1 MADRQISYGVRDFQ
15 SIRNELLNYVKTYY
29 PDLINDF
36 NDASIF
42 SVFLDL
48 NAAVADNL
56 HYHIDRSLQ
65 ETVLQYAQQK
75 SSIYN
80 IAKTYGLKIPGQ
92 KPSITLCDF
101 SITVPVNGR
110 NADTSYMGVIERGAQ
125 VFGTGVVFETINDI
139 DFTQDFS
146 SQGVKNRKVIPNIIN
161 GQTVNYTIVKQEP
174 VINGATKVFKRVI
187 TSSDVRPFLEI
198 FLPEKNVLGITSVI
212 AKDGQISTVPP
223 NAEFIGDSDSKWYEV
238 DSLAEDRIF
247 IPDSTKNTG
256 NAGIKVGKYI
266 QTDNRFVTEYTPE
279 GFKKITFGNG
289 VNTAM
294 EQLNLFTTTNH
305 YPTIQNYLNNFSL
318 GRTLKPN
325 STIFIQYRIGGGQNS
340 NLGVN
345 TINQI
350 GTNVFKINN
359 GNETQKLAVVNS
371 LRVNNTFPAIGG
383 AGLPTIEEV
392 RNFVSYNFA
401 AQKRAVTIRDY
412 ESIIRNMP
420 SEFGSPAKVSVQEVD
435 NKIEVLVLSFD
446 SNGRLTNTISNILTN
461 NIANYL
467 SNYRMIND
475 YIVVKSATIIDV
487 SVDCS
492 VIIAA
497 NFNSNDIINSV
508 ITAINLYF
516 SPQSMQLGTDINLS
530 EIKSNIQKLNGVFT
544 VSELTIINEVGG
556 NYSGGFTSMEYSNTT
571 TKTIKPIDE
580 MIYAQPSEVYHIRYP
595 DIDIRVK
602 VKTSGNVTIG

>member
-125 VFGTGVVFETINDI
+125 VFGAGVVFETINDI

-371 LRVNNTFPAIGG
+371 LRVNNAFPAIGG

>member
-15 SIRNELLNYVKTYY
+15 GIRNELLNYVKTYY

-101 SITVPVNGR
+101 SITVPVSGR

-125 VFGTGVVFETINDI
+125 VFGAGVVFETINDI

-247 IPDSTKNTG
+247 IPDTTKNTG

-266 QTDNRFVTEYTPE
+266 QTDNRFITEYTPE

-289 VNTAM
+289 VNTAL
-294 EQLNLFTTTNH
+294 EQLNLFTTTNQ

-325 STIFIQYRIGGGQNS
+325 STIFIQYRVGGGQNS

-350 GTNVFKINN
+350 GTNVFKVNN
-359 GNETQKLAVVNS
+359 GNEAQKTAVINS
-371 LRVNNTFPAIGG
+371 LRVNNAFPAIGG

-497 NFNSNDIINSV
+497 NFNSNDIINS
-508 ITAINLYF
+508 IISTINLYF
-516 SPQSMQLGTDINLS
+516 SPQSMQLGTDVNLS

-544 VSELTIINEVGG
+544 VSDLTIINEVGG

-580 MIYAQPSEVYHIRYP
+580 MIYVQPSEVYHIRYP

>member
-101 SITVPVNGR
+101 SITVPVSGR

-125 VFGTGVVFETINDI
+125 VFGAGVVFETINDI

-161 GQTVNYTIVKQEP
+161 GQTINYTIVKQEP

-247 IPDSTKNTG
+247 IPDTTKNTG

-266 QTDNRFVTEYTPE
+266 QTDNRFITEYTPE

-289 VNTAM
+289 VNTAL
-294 EQLNLFTTTNH
+294 EQLNLFTTTNQ

-325 STIFIQYRIGGGQNS
+325 STIFIQYRVGGGQNS

-350 GTNVFKINN
+350 GVNIFKVNN
-359 GNETQKLAVVNS
+359 GNETQKTAVINS
-371 LRVNNTFPAIGG
+371 LRVNNAFPAIGG

-401 AQKRAVTIRDY
+401 AQKRAVTNRDY

-475 YIVVKSATIIDV
+475 YVVVKSATIIDV

-497 NFNSNDIINSV
+497 NFNSNDIINS
-508 ITAINLYF
+508 IISAINLYF

-544 VSELTIINEVGG
+544 VSDLTIINEVGG

>member
-15 SIRNELLNYVKTYY
+15 GIRNELLNYVKTYY

-125 VFGTGVVFETINDI
+125 VFGAGVVFETINDI

-161 GQTVNYTIVKQEP
+161 GQTINYTIVKQEP

-247 IPDSTKNTG
+247 IPDTTKNTG

-266 QTDNRFVTEYTPE
+266 QTDNRFITEYTPE

-289 VNTAM
+289 VNTAL

-325 STIFIQYRIGGGQNS
+325 STIFIQYRVGGGQNS

-350 GTNVFKINN
+350 GVNIFKVNN
-359 GNETQKLAVVNS
+359 GNEAQKTAVINS
-371 LRVNNTFPAIGG
+371 LRVNNAFPAIGG

-497 NFNSNDIINSV
+497 NFNSNDIINS
-508 ITAINLYF
+508 IISAINLYF
-516 SPQSMQLGTDINLS
+516 SPQSMQLGTDVNLS

-544 VSELTIINEVGG
+544 VSDLTIINEVGG
-556 NYSGGFTSMEYSNTT
+556 NYSGGYTSMEYSNTT

>member
-15 SIRNELLNYVKTYY
+15 GIRNELLNYVKTYY

-101 SITVPVNGR
+101 SITVPVSGR

-125 VFGTGVVFETINDI
+125 VFGAGVVFETINDI

-247 IPDSTKNTG
+247 IPDTTKNTG

-266 QTDNRFVTEYTPE
+266 QTDNRFITEYTPE

-289 VNTAM
+289 VNTAL

-325 STIFIQYRIGGGQNS
+325 STIFIQYRVGGGQNS

-350 GTNVFKINN
+350 GVNIFKVNN
-359 GNETQKLAVVNS
+359 GNEAQKTAVINS
-371 LRVNNTFPAIGG
+371 LRVNNAFPAIGG

-497 NFNSNDIINSV
+497 NFNSNDIINS
-508 ITAINLYF
+508 IISTINLYF
-516 SPQSMQLGTDINLS
+516 SPQSMQLGTDVNLS

-544 VSELTIINEVGG
+544 VSDLTIINEVGG

-580 MIYAQPSEVYHIRYP
+580 MIYVQPSEVYHIRYP

>member
-125 VFGTGVVFETINDI
+125 VFGAGVVFETINDI

-146 SQGVKNRKVIPNIIN
+146 LQGVKNRKVIPNIIN

-174 VINGATKVFKRVI
+174 VINGTTKVFKRVI

-266 QTDNRFVTEYTPE
+266 QTDNRFITEYTPE

-325 STIFIQYRIGGGQNS
+325 STIFIQYRVGGGQNS

-350 GTNVFKINN
+350 GTNIFKVNN
-359 GNETQKLAVVNS
+359 GNETQKLAVINS
-371 LRVNNTFPAIGG
+371 LRVNNAFPAIGG

>member
-125 VFGTGVVFETINDI
+125 VFGAGVVFETINDI

-174 VINGATKVFKRVI
+174 VINGTTKVFKRVI
-187 TSSDVRPFLEI
+187 TSSDVIPFLEI

-266 QTDNRFVTEYTPE
+266 QTDNRFITEYTPE

-325 STIFIQYRIGGGQNS
+325 STIFIQYRVGGGQNS

-371 LRVNNTFPAIGG
+371 LRVNNAFPAIGG

>member
-125 VFGTGVVFETINDI
+125 VFGAGVVFETINDI

-146 SQGVKNRKVIPNIIN
+146 LQGVKNRKVIPNIIN

-174 VINGATKVFKRVI
+174 VINGTTKVFKRVI

-266 QTDNRFVTEYTPE
+266 QTDNRFITEYTSE

-325 STIFIQYRIGGGQNS
+325 STIFIQYRVGGGQNS

-371 LRVNNTFPAIGG
+371 LRVNNAFPAIGG

-497 NFNSNDIINSV
+497 NFNSNNIINSV

>member
-15 SIRNELLNYVKTYY
+15 GIRNELLNYVKTYY

-101 SITVPVNGR
+101 SITVPVSGR

-125 VFGTGVVFETINDI
+125 VFGAGVVFETINDI

-161 GQTVNYTIVKQEP
+161 GQTINYTIVKQEP

-247 IPDSTKNTG
+247 IPDTTKNTG

-266 QTDNRFVTEYTPE
+266 QTDNRFITEYTPE

-289 VNTAM
+289 VNTAL
-294 EQLNLFTTTNH
+294 EQLNLFTTTNQ

-325 STIFIQYRIGGGQNS
+325 STIFIQYRVGGGQNS

-350 GTNVFKINN
+350 GVNIFKVNN
-359 GNETQKLAVVNS
+359 GNEAQKTAVINS
-371 LRVNNTFPAIGG
+371 LRVNNAFPAIGG

-401 AQKRAVTIRDY
+401 SQKRAVTIRDY

-497 NFNSNDIINSV
+497 NFNSNDIINS
-508 ITAINLYF
+508 IISTINLYF
-516 SPQSMQLGTDINLS
+516 SPQSMQLGTDVNLS

-544 VSELTIINEVGG
+544 VSDLTIINEVGG

>member
-125 VFGTGVVFETINDI
+125 VFGAGVVFETINDI

-266 QTDNRFVTEYTPE
+266 QTDNRFITEYTPE

-571 TKTIKPIDE
+571 TKTIKPIE
-580 MIYAQPSEVYHIRYP
+580 
-595 DIDIRVK
+595 
-602 VKTSGNVTIG
+602 

>member
-15 SIRNELLNYVKTYY
+15 GIRNELLNYVKTYY

-101 SITVPVNGR
+101 SITVPVSGR

-125 VFGTGVVFETINDI
+125 VFGAGVVFETINDI

-212 AKDGQISTVPP
+212 TKDGQISTVPP

-247 IPDSTKNTG
+247 IPDTTKNTG

-266 QTDNRFVTEYTPE
+266 QTDNRFITEYTPE

-289 VNTAM
+289 VNTAL
-294 EQLNLFTTTNH
+294 EQLNLFTTTNQ

-325 STIFIQYRIGGGQNS
+325 STIFIQYRVGGGQNS

-350 GTNVFKINN
+350 GTNVFKVNN
-359 GNETQKLAVVNS
+359 GNEAQKTAVINS
-371 LRVNNTFPAIGG
+371 LRVNNAFPAIGG

-497 NFNSNDIINSV
+497 NFNSNDIINS
-508 ITAINLYF
+508 IISTINLYF
-516 SPQSMQLGTDINLS
+516 SPQSMQLGTDVNLS

-544 VSELTIINEVGG
+544 VSDLTIINEVGG

>member
-125 VFGTGVVFETINDI
+125 VFGAGVVFETINDI

-174 VINGATKVFKRVI
+174 VINGTTKVFKRVI

-266 QTDNRFVTEYTPE
+266 QTDNRFITEYTPE

-325 STIFIQYRIGGGQNS
+325 STIFIQYRVGGGQNS

-350 GTNVFKINN
+350 GTNIFKVNN
-359 GNETQKLAVVNS
+359 GNETQKLAVINS
-371 LRVNNTFPAIGG
+371 LRVNNAFPAIGG

>member
-125 VFGTGVVFETINDI
+125 VFGAGVVFETINDI

-247 IPDSTKNTG
+247 IPDSTKNTS

-266 QTDNRFVTEYTPE
+266 QTDNRFITEYTPE

-325 STIFIQYRIGGGQNS
+325 STIFIQYRVGGGQNS